1 MKDSGPDRAAHGG
14 GKKSE
19 TNTQFKFQATH
30 VTITSRI
37 PAIRICATILPLPI
51 TGTSAA
57 QNVQVINI
65 CSKCGA
71 ILFEDASR
79 CSFCD
84 APLTETAQ
92 PDEFASVAAK
102 DVEPDWHVEVARR
115 LELYRARRRRVMPDD
130 TQSPLPFQEESHP
143 RTSEEFFVV
152 DVDEELDLPPRP
164 ARKTAP
170 PRAPERVEISP
181 LQPEFDFSASGDPRA
196 HPQTA
201 LIPVAD
207 LHERRQAGL
216 LDLIFLTLAY
226 VGFLGLFR
234 SLGGHFYF
242 ARVDAAVYGA
252 AFILFYALYFSIFTI
267 FGGATP
273 GMQLR
278 GLYVVRL
285 DGQLAENRQLQ
296 WRAFAYLLSG
306 GALMLGFLWAFWD
319 EDHFTWH
326 DRISHT
332 YVTSALPLGQEDSFE
347 VGPPRQTLA
356 HK

>member
-1 MKDSGPDRAAHGG
+1 MVMAKRTESLTRAPNGRQRTWR
-14 GKKSE
+14 S
-19 TNTQFKFQATH
+19 FLW
-30 VTITSRI
+30 TSRFGFVLGYS
-37 PAIRICATILPLPI
+37 RSI

-57 QNVQVINI
+57 QKALVINT

-79 CSFCD
+79 CSFCN
-84 APLTETAQ
+84 APLTVAAR
-92 PDEFASVAAK
+92 PDEFASVAANSGAN
-102 DVEPDWHVEVARR
+102 DVEPDWRLEVARR
-115 LELYRARRRRVMPDD
+115 LELYRARRRRFMPDD
-130 TQSPLPFQEESHP
+130 NSQSPLPFREERQTP
-143 RTSEEFFVV
+143 MMREEHFVV

-164 ARKTAP
+164 ARKAAL
-170 PRAPERVEISP
+170 PRATERVEISAM
-181 LQPEFDFSASGDPRA
+181 QPEFDFSASGDPRA

-201 LIPVAD
+201 LVSVAD

-216 LDLIFLTLAY
+216 LDFIFLALAY

-242 ARVDAAVYGA
+242 ARVDTVVYAA
-252 AFILFYALYFSIFTI
+252 AFVLFYALYFAIFTI

-285 DGQLAENRQLQ
+285 DGHLAENRQLL
-296 WRAFAYLLSG
+296 WRGFAYLLSA
-306 GALMLGFLWAFWD
+306 GALMLGFLWALWD
-319 EDHFTWH
+319 EDRFTWH

-332 YVTSALPLGQEDSFE
+332 YVTSALPLGQEDSYE
-347 VGPPRQTLA
+347 VAPAPRQTLA

>member
-1 MKDSGPDRAAHGG
+1 MVVTKRSESLTRASNSRQRTRPSFPA
-14 GKKSE
+14 
-19 TNTQFKFQATH
+19 
-30 VTITSRI
+30 TSRFGFVLGYS
-37 PAIRICATILPLPI
+37 CSI

-57 QNVQVINI
+57 QKALVINI

-79 CSFCD
+79 CSFCN
-84 APLTETAQ
+84 APLVESAQ
-92 PDEFASVAAK
+92 PEEFAPVAAAGVAD
-102 DVEPDWHVEVARR
+102 DVEPDWRLEVARR
-115 LELYRARRRRVMPDD
+115 LELYRARRRRYMPDD
-130 TQSPLPFQEESHP
+130 SQSPLPFHEESKP
-143 RTSEEFFVV
+143 AAREEYFVV

-164 ARKTAP
+164 VRKTAP
-170 PRAPERVEISP
+170 PRAPERGEISGM
-181 LQPEFDFSASGDPRA
+181 QPEFDFSASGDPRA

-201 LIPVAD
+201 LVPVAE

-216 LDLIFLTLAY
+216 LDFIFIALVY

-242 ARVDAAVYGA
+242 ARVDAVVYAA
-252 AFILFYALYFSIFTI
+252 AFVLFYALYFAIFTI
-267 FGGATP
+267 FAGATP

-285 DGQLAENRQLQ
+285 DGHLAENRQLL
-296 WRAFAYLLSG
+296 WRGFAYLLSS
-306 GALMLGFLWAFWD
+306 GALMLGFLWALWD
-319 EDHFTWH
+319 EDRFTWH

-332 YVTSALPLGQEDSFE
+332 YVTSALPLGQEDSYQ
-347 VGPPRQTLA
+347 VAPTPRQTLA

>member
-1 MKDSGPDRAAHGG
+1 VLRY
-14 GKKSE
+14 
-19 TNTQFKFQATH
+19 
-30 VTITSRI
+30 SRS
-37 PAIRICATILPLPI
+37 I

-57 QNVQVINI
+57 QKALVINI

-79 CSFCD
+79 CSFCN
-84 APLTETAQ
+84 APLVQSAQ
-92 PDEFASVAAK
+92 PDESVRADEFARVPANAAAN
-102 DVEPDWHVEVARR
+102 DVEPDWRLEVARR
-115 LELYRARRRRVMPDD
+115 LELYRARRRRYMPDD
-130 TQSPLPFQEESHP
+130 SQSPLPFNQETRPEP
-143 RTSEEFFVV
+143 REEYFVV

-164 ARKTAP
+164 ARKTLP
-170 PRAPERVEISP
+170 PREHERVEISAM
-181 LQPEFDFSASGDPRA
+181 QPEFDFSASGDPRA

-201 LIPVAD
+201 LVPVAE

-216 LDLIFLTLAY
+216 LDFIFLALVY

-242 ARVDAAVYGA
+242 ARVDAVVYA
-252 AFILFYALYFSIFTI
+252 SAFALFFALYFAIFTI

-285 DGQLAENRQLQ
+285 DGHLAENRQLL
-296 WRAFAYLLSG
+296 WRGFAYLLSA
-306 GALMLGFLWAFWD
+306 GALMLGFLWALWD
-319 EDHFTWH
+319 EDRFTWH

-332 YVTSALPLGQEDSFE
+332 YVTAAVPLGQEGSYE
-347 VGPPRQTLA
+347 VTPPARQTLA

>member
-1 MKDSGPDRAAHGG
+1 M
-14 GKKSE
+14 
-19 TNTQFKFQATH
+19 
-30 VTITSRI
+30 
-37 PAIRICATILPLPI
+37 LPLPI

-57 QNVQVINI
+57 QNVQVIHT

-71 ILFEDASR
+71 ILFEDTSR

-84 APLTETAQ
+84 APLTEAAR
-92 PDEFASVAAK
+92 PDEFAAVAAN
-102 DVEPDWHVEVARR
+102 DVEPDWRLEVAQR
-115 LELYRARRRRVMPDD
+115 LELYRARRRRYMPDE
-130 TQSPLPFQEESHP
+130 TQSPLPFREESAPSH
-143 RTSEEFFVV
+143 EDEYFVV

-164 ARKTAP
+164 ARKSAP
-170 PRAPERVEISP
+170 PRAPERVEISIF
-181 LQPEFDFSASGDPRA
+181 QPEFDFSASGDARA

-201 LIPVAD
+201 LIAVAD
-207 LHERRQAGL
+207 LPARRNAAL
-216 LDLIFLTLAY
+216 LDGVFLTLAY

-234 SLGGHFYF
+234 SLGGHFAF
-242 ARVDAAVYGA
+242 ERVDAVVYLA
-252 AFILFYALYFSIFTI
+252 TFALFYALYFAIFTI

-285 DGQLAENRQLQ
+285 DGHLAESRQLL
-296 WRAFAYLLSG
+296 WRGFAYLLSA
-306 GALMLGFLWAFWD
+306 GALMLGFLWALWD

-332 YVTSALPLGQEDSFE
+332 YVTAALPLGEEESYV
-347 VGPPRQTLA
+347 VGPTSSQQTLA